1 MINGFTQKCLPFAVR
16 AVEVSWMNQIKN
28 AVFTQDPPA
37 FVLKNLTVRM
47 VGDDERD
54 RADRLLR
61 QEHYLGELPQGSML
75 LQVLEHEGRWVALL
89 DWGPAAHKL
98 ADRDEWIGWTAQ
110 QRAERLTLVVMNRR
124 FCILGQVRMPNL
136 ASRALG
142 LAVAALPGHWQ
153 ERYGY
158 SPVLAETF
166 TDIEAYEGTCY
177 KAAGWEACGRTKG
190 FGRHRADYYTR
201 HGRIKKL
208 WVKTLNRNSRR
219 ILTAMDV
226 PAPYQKALNRHSP
239 ERDLPLKK
247 AQVDSLRDWMREHVP
262 DPRARNRKFPLSS
275 LLGLVAMG
283 LLAGRR
289 NLAEIQRYGQ
299 FLTAT
304 QRQWLGWPLKKGTC
318 RRPAPSYKALY
329 NLLGKL
335 DPNSLA
341 EAINGWLQH
350 HHGTLP
356 KALAVDG
363 KWVRDCVLTICLS
376 DHETGAPVAVGIAA
390 QTPGSDAHKREG
402 EQTVALRL
410 YQQSNLENAIVTGDA
425 NFDNQPQSRAIGDAA
440 GDYVIQIKDPNRHAY
455 QRAVARAECSPLLST
470 PKNPSVAMDASTNA
484 P

>member
-1 MINGFTQKCLPFAVR
+1 
-16 AVEVSWMNQIKN
+16 MNLTDDGI
-28 AVFTQDPPA
+28 FTQDPPA
-37 FVLKNLTVRM
+37 VVLKKLTVRALS
-47 VGDDERD
+47 GEERA
-54 RADRLLR
+54 RADELLR

-75 LQVLEHEGRWVALL
+75 LQAVEYEGRWLALL

-110 QRAERLTLVVMNRR
+110 QRAERLGLVVMNRR
-124 FCILGQVRMPNL
+124 FCLLGRERLPNL

-142 LAVAALPGHWQ
+142 LAVAALPGHWH

-158 SPVLAETF
+158 APVLAETF

-177 KAAGWEACGRTKG
+177 KAAGWEPCGQTKG
-190 FGRHRADYYTR
+190 FGRQRADYYVP

-247 AQVDSLRDWMREHVP
+247 TQVDSLRDWMRERVP

-275 LLGLVAMG
+275 LLALVTMG

-304 QRQWLGWPLKKGTC
+304 QRQWLGWPRKKDACT
-318 RRPAPSYKALY
+318 RPAPSYKALY

-335 DPNSLA
+335 DPHVLA

-376 DHETGAPVAVGIAA
+376 DHETGAPVAIGIAQA
-390 QTPGSDAHKREG
+390 PKTDAGKREG

-410 YQQSNLENAIVTGDA
+410 YQQINLENAVVTGDA
-425 NFDNQPQSRAIGDAA
+425 NFDNQPQSNAVGQAG
-440 GDYVIQIKDPNRHAY
+440 GDYLFQLKDPQRHAY
-455 QRAVARAECSPLLST
+455 RRALRQSQSTPLLST
-470 PKNPSVAMDASTNA
+470 PKNPSAATDDSTNA